1 MAKNSKH
8 RDSAVFVLYDSES
21 IEPCLISIIEK
32 TKRIPETK
40 RRLGTKL
47 GLERHLQGRRSGN
60 LGDRS
65 EGGGADKG
73 GNGKDGSEHYC
84 LVYFKLLVR
93 VN

>member
-40 RRLGTKL
+40 RRLGTKF
-47 GLERHLQGRRSGN
+47 GFERHLQGRRSGY
-60 LGDRS
+60 LGDR
-65 EGGGADKG
+65 GKG
-73 GNGKDGSEHYC
+73 SGTNKGSNSKDSSEHFC
-84 LVYFKLLVR
+84 KLW
-93 VN
+93 N